1 MLNLTFISDMDIL
14 QFRNQLNVSLNCLK
28 CMFKLLAFI
37 ISIGLMQAVEQ
48 IAHILSFSQLFKF
61 FFFFSN

>member
-1 MLNLTFISDMDIL
+1 
-14 QFRNQLNVSLNCLK
+14 
-28 CMFKLLAFI
+28 MFKLLAFI

-61 FFFFSN
+61 FFFFSNSNLLIINLDVFLWYY